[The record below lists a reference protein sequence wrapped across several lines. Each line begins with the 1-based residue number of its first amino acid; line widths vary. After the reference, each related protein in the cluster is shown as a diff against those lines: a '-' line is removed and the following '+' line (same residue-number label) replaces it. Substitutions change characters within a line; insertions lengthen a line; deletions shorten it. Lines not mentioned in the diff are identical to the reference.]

1 MGLGTSTENMVA
13 KDDPVD
19 GNDDFVVDVVVDGG
33 DIEEKD
39 DYSDDNDNGI
49 EDNEGDKSV

>member
-19 GNDDFVVDVVVDGG
+19 GDDNFVVIVDNG

-39 DYSDDNDNGI
+39 DYSDDDGDGV